1 MKRVLV
7 LLLWIG
13 LASPVFAQDVDL
25 GLGGDASS
33 LLNLPAPRGNTP
45 PPRGR
50 GGTAST
56 QPVDRLVRLR
66 ELFAGANLPL
76 AREQE
81 LALTSLLNS
90 EIPAMRRALQDRIA
104 QLQKPGG
111 QPSMDELAPEIIR
124 LNDQL
129 LGKMASVSTLSPE
142 QQALMKKL
150 YRDQVKSRGGF
161 DAIKLTLEDAR
172 APFSPEQIAE
182 IQPLLKE
189 SQGPEALAKIIKL
202 LTPAQRA
209 ALRGATR

>member
-1 MKRVLV
+1 MKRVFA

-45 PPRGR
+45 PARGR
-50 GGTAST
+50 GGNPAP
-56 QPVDRLVRLR
+56 PVDRLVQLR

-76 AREQE
+76 AKEQE
-81 LALTSLLNS
+81 VALTSLLNA
-90 EIPAMRRALQDRIA
+90 EIPAMRRALQERIA
-104 QLQKPGG
+104 ALQKTSGASPN
-111 QPSMDELAPEIIR
+111 MDELAPEIIR

-129 LGKMASVSTLSPE
+129 LGKMASVSSLSPE
-142 QQALMKKL
+142 QQAFIKKL

-161 DAIKLTLEDAR
+161 DAIKLTLEDAG
-172 APFSPEQIAE
+172 AAFSPEQIAE
-182 IQPLLKE
+182 IQPLLKD
-189 SQGPEALAKIIKL
+189 SQGPETLAKIIKL

-209 ALRGATR
+209 ALRR

>member
-81 LALTSLLNS
+81 LALKACGLPVNIEQGGISGLL
-90 EIPAMRRALQDRIA
+90 P
-104 QLQKPGG
+104 
-111 QPSMDELAPEIIR
+111 
-124 LNDQL
+124 
-129 LGKMASVSTLSPE
+129 
-142 QQALMKKL
+142 
-150 YRDQVKSRGGF
+150 F
-161 DAIKLTLEDAR
+161 LEDIE
-172 APFSPEQIAE
+172 PPGI
-182 IQPLLKE
+182 
-189 SQGPEALAKIIKL
+189 
-202 LTPAQRA
+202 
-209 ALRGATR
+209 